1 MRIIR
6 ILPITALKWTS
17 PSYYTYLLTLSGLS
31 YSARST
37 SDIFIAWLRGELLD
51 AGSFFP
57 LPPPL
62 YPFSAMESI
71 FLLKRVVSHAS
82 HTHTRAFS
90 TNFGQRWK
98 SRLVQTLVFPLFFNF
113 FFFLWTWV
121 SKGWK
126 DGDMIKRLPSISKR
140 RGVALS
146 RLIRIPR
153 QNSNRRSPI

>member
-57 LPPPL
+57 LPPL
-62 YPFSAMESI
+62 SILSQRWNPFSCWN
-71 FLLKRVVSHAS
+71 VSFHTLPI
-82 HTHTRAFS
+82 HTHMFS

-153 QNSNRRSPI
+153 

>member
-1 MRIIR
+1 MNESFVLYLPTYSLRFKLFRSIDQWYLHSLASWWIIR
-6 ILPITALKWTS
+6 RRLLFS
-17 PSYYTYLLTLSGLS
+17 P
-31 YSARST
+31 
-37 SDIFIAWLRGELLD
+37 
-51 AGSFFP
+51 
-57 LPPPL
+57 PPPL

-146 RLIRIPR
+146 RLITHSTLEFQPKITDL
-153 QNSNRRSPI
+153 NC